1 MLNMQHKVFLIEDN
15 PTEGFLLRLALSSI
29 KNLEIV
35 HFKTGSELMDKIAE
49 KPSIAIVDLNLP
61 DIYGL
66 DLIKALKKVSPKTKI
81 IVVSAQRDVDVISTV
96 QAEGTPYYL
105 VKSDSCLK
113 NLKIIVEDFL
123 FTMNHQQ

>member
-1 MLNMQHKVFLIEDN
+1 MKHKVFLIEDN
-15 PTEGFLLRLALSSI
+15 PTEGFLLRLALSNV
-29 KNLEIV
+29 KNLEMT
-35 HFKTGSELMDKIAE
+35 HFKTGSELMEKISE
-49 KPSIAIVDLNLP
+49 KPSVAIVDLNLP

-66 DLIKALKKVSPKTKI
+66 DLIKEIKKISPKTKI

-113 NLKIIVEDFL
+113 NLKVIVENFL
-123 FTMNHQQ
+123 FTMDHQD